1 MTTKAPVILTEN
13 LIKYL
18 IEEID
23 QDPILRQM
31 LYEAVFSIEPVDW

>member
-31 LYEAVFSIEPVDW
+31 LYEAVVSIGPVDW